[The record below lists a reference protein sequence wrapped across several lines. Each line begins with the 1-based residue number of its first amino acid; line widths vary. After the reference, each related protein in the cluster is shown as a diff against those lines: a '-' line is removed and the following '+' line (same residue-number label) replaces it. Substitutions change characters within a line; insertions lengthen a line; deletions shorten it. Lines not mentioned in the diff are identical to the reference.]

1 VAWNDGCLPR
11 PTTADGA
18 RPVRFPWDEADALG
32 QALAAGRE
40 ALAANVTARADGERL
55 FLGDWQGAHR
65 NEFAAE
71 RAEHEAVLTADPLGT
86 ALSTLRS
93 AWDDAAERQAAENRS
108 AVAAAEAAAEPTCD

>member
-11 PTTADGA
+11 PSTVDGA
-18 RPVRFPWDEADALG
+18 RAVAFPWDEADALG
-32 QALAAGRE
+32 RALAGGRD
-40 ALAANVTARADGERL
+40 AVAANVTARADGERL

-65 NEFAAE
+65 TEFTTE
-71 RAEHEAVLTADPLGT
+71 RAEHEAVLTADPLGA

-108 AVAAAEAAAEPTCD
+108 AVTAAETAAGQSCA